1 MSGAGGSTTLTALD
15 ATNGVQQFHVEKEVQ
30 IGPCCIR
37 FFRSE
42 PDWNIIGA
50 CFLTCLFE

>member
-42 PDWNIIGA
+42 PD
-50 CFLTCLFE
+50 